1 LGGGGALCA
10 HKLPVVLAPNPA
22 NILSSLHN
30 SRFQPGMSAEKA
42 LKIHQLQF
50 MIIKIYPENLGEKTI
65 KNIS

>member
-1 LGGGGALCA
+1 
-10 HKLPVVLAPNPA
+10 
-22 NILSSLHN
+22 
-30 SRFQPGMSAEKA
+30 MSAEKA